1 MIRLKA
7 ITKNNFQECIYLD
20 IEEDQKKFVAPNIYS
35 IAGAYIAL
43 TNKDFIPML
52 YAIYYEDIMVGFIA
66 MSYELEDGVYF
77 YDIYRFM
84 IDKRYQ
90 SKGYGKEALQKALEI
105 IKTYPHGKASVVK
118 VIYTKDNLIAK
129 KLYESIGFKDT
140 GSVNS
145 DGEIIAQLHL

>member
-43 TNKDFIPML
+43 TNKDFIPMI

-118 VIYTKDNLIAK
+118 VIM
-129 KLYESIGFKDT
+129 
-140 GSVNS
+140 
-145 DGEIIAQLHL
+145 LHRN